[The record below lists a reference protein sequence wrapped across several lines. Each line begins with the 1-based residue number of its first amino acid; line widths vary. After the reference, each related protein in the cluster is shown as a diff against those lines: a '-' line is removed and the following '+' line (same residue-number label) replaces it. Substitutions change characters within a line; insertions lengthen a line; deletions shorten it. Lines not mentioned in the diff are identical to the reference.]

1 MRKGAA
7 WVLMVTMMALS
18 VGCASI
24 YEAKDFNGLS
34 LTPEKPASSNV
45 KAYSGRNWGIYV
57 LWIPI
62 LTGDTDKVVKQE
74 FQINTTLLKDTVS
87 MNGVLEMISRV
98 AKSQGATSLE
108 DVSGTQSSIWFAPL
122 LVVFIKSASGG
133 ASGIK

>member
-7 WVLMVTMMALS
+7 LMCIVALLAMS

-34 LTPEKPASSNV
+34 LTPEKPVASNV

-62 LTGDTDKVVKQE
+62 LTGDTDKVTGQG
-74 FQINTTLLKDTVS
+74 FQINTTLVKDTVS

-98 AKSQGATSLE
+98 AKKDGATSLE
-108 DVSGTQSSIWFAPL
+108 DVGGTQSSIWFAPL

-133 ASGIK
+133 AVGLK